1 MRAMAIGLNFCLCL
15 HVLFPPCSGG
25 DRKREPTTGVSSFWK
40 PSPPETWSLATLRI
54 IDYKVLELVWHSESQ
69 SQEAPSDTG
78 GDALITPGIFWEI
91 SSLKPDE
98 ATHSFRLE
106 AGNLAVAN
114 MKDENW
120 GLWGRSWEEN
130 PILSLWNCHFL
141 LLSQLKFG

>member
-1 MRAMAIGLNFCLCL
+1 MAIGLNFCLCL

-25 DRKREPTTGVSSFWK
+25 DRKRELTTGLSSFWK

-69 SQEAPSDTG
+69 SQDTIRNRRWRPCNP
-78 GDALITPGIFWEI
+78 LVFVWEI
-91 SSLKPDE
+91 SSKPDE
-98 ATHSFRLE
+98 ATHSAAGLE

-114 MKDENW
+114 MKDDNW
-120 GLWGRSWEEN
+120 GLWGCSWEEN
-130 PILSLWNCHFL
+130 PILSLCNCHFL